1 MFYSLQKTIKLGE
14 IINKNCLSNLNLISV
29 KDGCSICHDF
39 FSLNPIVLDMDC
51 VELSFCIG
59 VKSPQKSMDFAFV
72 SNNDEVILV
81 ELRCNYIN
89 LKNLKRNDLL
99 EKRKYSEDIL
109 IKHGYSLFYNKIYCV
124 FSDSFKQQAIRRLRN
139 MNPTIPSEFVAISV
153 TDLKSFFIWYG

>member
-29 KDGCSICHDF
+29 KDGCSICHDVF
-39 FSLNPIVLDMDC
+39 ILNLIVLDMDC

-99 EKRKYSEDIL
+99 EKRKNSEDIL